1 MNMENLTHEEYLNKI
16 AEDSKDIYKTFKTII
31 SKHDLDYIMVHIF
44 KHVMFNTYNRV
55 NTPKENQDYK
65 LLELMNSEVKE
76 FISSSEI
83 DFSHFHTARKDY
95 ERIFMEFNNSKLR
108 NRDLANELNQH
119 DLKHIMKA
127 ILKIILCHNLA
138 LLAYEKEYYLLASN
152 QLNLC
157 NLNASQLYEIVWH
170 ETPYEKHTR
179 EIKEQSL
186 DLAEEIWFHDKDKIL
201 LRKHVAEI
209 ITSLLPQHELSIT
222 QVDTWLKQ
230 SDIVPPEI
238 LERYKNHDYG
248 NSAPIVRE
256 RKKLIAEIMLSLAS
270 LYCESL

>member
-1 MNMENLTHEEYLNKI
+1 MESLTREDYLNKI

-83 DFSHFHTARKDY
+83 DFSHFHAARKDY

-138 LLAYEKEYYLLASN
+138 LLAYEKEYYSLALG

-157 NLNASQLYEIVWH
+157 DLKASQLHEIVWH

-238 LERYKNHDYG
+238 LERYKNNDYG
-248 NSAPIVRE
+248 NSKPIVKNRE
-256 RKKLIAEIMLSLAS
+256 KLIAEIMLELTP

>member
-1 MNMENLTHEEYLNKI
+1 MGNLTHEEYLNKI
-16 AEDSKDIYKTFKTII
+16 AEDSKDIYKTFKAII
-31 SKHDLDYIMVHIF
+31 SKHDLDYIMMHIF

-119 DLKHIMKA
+119 DLKHIMRSV
-127 ILKIILCHNLA
+127 LNLMLWHNLA
-138 LLAYEKEYYLLASN
+138 LIAYEKEYYLLALN
-152 QLNLC
+152 QLRYSDLK
-157 NLNASQLYEIVWH
+157 ASQLNEVIWH

-186 DLAEEIWFHDKDKIL
+186 DLAEEIWLYDEDKIL

-209 ITSLLPQHELSIT
+209 ITNLLLQHDLSIT
-222 QVDTWLKQ
+222 QVDNWLKQ
-230 SDIVPPEI
+230 SSIVPPEI
-238 LERYKNHDYG
+238 LERYKNNDYG
-248 NSAPIVRE
+248 NSKPIVKNRG
-256 RKKLIAEIMLSLAS
+256 KLIAEIMLKLTP